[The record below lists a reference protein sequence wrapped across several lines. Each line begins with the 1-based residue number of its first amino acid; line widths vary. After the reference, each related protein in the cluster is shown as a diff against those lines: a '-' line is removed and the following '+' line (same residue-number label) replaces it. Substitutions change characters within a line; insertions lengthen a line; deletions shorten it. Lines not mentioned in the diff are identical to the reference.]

1 MDYKEQKEPKIRKKR
16 KKIKS
21 NKKQNKQ
28 GIKRLTV
35 VFFIFLPDF
44 DKAAALSYVEYVCS
58 DHECPSKSGNTL
70 TLNSNPNL
78 TLILTQTL
86 VIIYPK
92 YNANPH

>member
-1 MDYKEQKEPKIRKKR
+1 M
-16 KKIKS
+16 
-21 NKKQNKQ
+21 
-28 GIKRLTV
+28 
-35 VFFIFLPDF
+35 FFILFLPDF

-58 DHECPSKSGNTL
+58 DQECPSKSGNTL

-92 YNANPH
+92 YNANPHQNPTLILIRFATISRRWKFDAFLSPASW